1 MMSSRID
8 VLQHLAM
15 HGLAETD
22 ELAALT
28 DDDDVEATLESLE
41 ADGWLEE
48 DGFWYLSP
56 SGEEYLDELCR
67 DRFTGS
73 QIESI
78 ESIFDDFERLDSRF
92 KDLSEKWQTSSDDEG
107 DVIVEDLASLHDDLI
122 DLFSGLDEE
131 AKSVYERYLDD
142 LDSALA
148 RLENGESDYFTGT
161 DVRSYHNVWF
171 ELHDDL
177 LRTLGR
183 ERDE

>member
-1 MMSSRID
+1 MSSRID
-8 VLQHLAM
+8 VLQYLAM

-22 ELAALT
+22 ELAEQT
-28 DDDDVEATLESLE
+28 DDEDVEATLESLA

-56 SGEEYLDELCR
+56 SGEEHLNELCR
-67 DRFTGS
+67 DRFTES
-73 QIESI
+73 QLESI
-78 ESIFDDFERLDSRF
+78 ESIFDEFEVLDGRF
-92 KDLSEKWQTSSDDEG
+92 KELSEEWQTSSDADG
-107 DVIVEDLASLHDDLI
+107 DAILEELASLHDDLI
-122 DLFSGLDEE
+122 DLFSGLDDEVK
-131 AKSVYERYLDD
+131 AVYERYLGD
-142 LDSALA
+142 LDAALA
-148 RLENGESDYFTGT
+148 HLEDGERDYFTGT